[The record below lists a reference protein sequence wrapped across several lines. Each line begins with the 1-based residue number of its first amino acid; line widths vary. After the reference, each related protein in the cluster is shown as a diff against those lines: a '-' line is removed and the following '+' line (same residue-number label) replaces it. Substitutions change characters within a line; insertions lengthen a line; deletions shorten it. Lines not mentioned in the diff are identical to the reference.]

1 MCVCAYIGTHHSNP
15 PPHNHQP
22 TSWASYPWSLGVL
35 CAHLEW
41 LGWVLPFI
49 AGLGATAHIPAAALS
64 LSTQS
69 RPAHF
74 STHYHLSR
82 RFLVTWPWDHYPAI
96 NFQATFTSFHQT
108 FIHNIDF
115 CTHVH
120 PTWSPPPTHATQ
132 HLWSTNPPPPS
143 TFSDFD
149 LGFDHPL
156 GGPTSDIAHPPC
168 CGLGQL
174 PHLWGPCYLH
184 CMSAPFQPFLSI
196 NLAKLFICWG
206 ASKKPFLCCLL
217 GDTQD
222 LFRSFLCLCSKSSSR
237 HT

>member
-132 HLWSTNPPPPS
+132 HLWATNPPPPS
-143 TFSDFD
+143 TSIDFYLGFQHPTSHSLPPSPRATPMLTSCTHTCLIWTTNPPPPSIFID
-149 LGFDHPL
+149 FHLGFDHPL
-156 GGPTSDIAHPPC
+156 VAPTTYIPNPPC
-168 CGLGQL
+168 CVL
-174 PHLWGPCYLH
+174 
-184 CMSAPFQPFLSI
+184 
-196 NLAKLFICWG
+196 
-206 ASKKPFLCCLL
+206 
-217 GDTQD
+217 
-222 LFRSFLCLCSKSSSR
+222 
-237 HT
+237 